1 VANFDIFEGDAL
13 ETLRCLDDSTVYSCV
28 TSPPYWKQRD
38 YQHAGQ
44 LGQEKE
50 PASFVAHLADI
61 FAEVHRVTAPTGSCW
76 VNIDDTYRKNE
87 LCGIPWLL
95 VFAMKERGWH
105 LRADVIW
112 HKTSSVPEST
122 KTRVTRVHEYLFHFV
137 KDPNNYF
144 YDAEA
149 IREPH
154 TNPWAIDCIQKFLAN
169 PYERRKDYNP
179 FSKEERQAKGQK
191 GITRADYG
199 SMMNP
204 NGKNKRT
211 LWHETRFLRI
221 KSTLKP
227 DERTAL
233 FALFNSELVVES
245 EVPANLKDRF
255 EPVQLEFQSVLTLN
269 NKEKFQGAHYAIF
282 PQGLVTPCILSTC
295 PEGEIVLDPFCGS
308 GTTGIVSLKN
318 KRKFIGIELVKAS
331 AELAQQR
338 LKPYAEQIV

>member
-1 VANFDIFEGDAL
+1 
-13 ETLRCLDDSTVYSCV
+13 
-28 TSPPYWKQRD
+28 
-38 YQHAGQ
+38 
-44 LGQEKE
+44 
-50 PASFVAHLADI
+50 
-61 FAEVHRVTAPTGSCW
+61 
-76 VNIDDTYRKNE
+76 
-87 LCGIPWLL
+87 
-95 VFAMKERGWH
+95 
-105 LRADVIW
+105 
-112 HKTSSVPEST
+112 
-122 KTRVTRVHEYLFHFV
+122 
-137 KDPNNYF
+137 
-144 YDAEA
+144 
-149 IREPH
+149 
-154 TNPWAIDCIQKFLAN
+154 
-169 PYERRKDYNP
+169 
-179 FSKEERQAKGQK
+179 
-191 GITRADYG
+191 
-199 SMMNP
+199 
-204 NGKNKRT
+204 
-211 LWHETRFLRI
+211 LRI